1 MPKTVQAE
9 IEITVSIQFT
19 IEDDENPDDMLGDIV
34 DHTTVNLPSNCT
46 GVDINFDPIITS
58 IEED

>member
-19 IEDDENPDDMLGDIV
+19 IEDNEDPDDMLGDIV
-34 DHTTVNLPSNCT
+34 DCTTVNLPENCT
-46 GVDINFDPIITS
+46 NVDINFDPIVTS